1 MEQKITKLEMI
12 HEDATKCENPISV
25 AKAISCFH
33 ACVNHLEA
41 DIKNKYDEALK
52 AFSIKDIMIII
63 SNRFLLELSVNLIL
77 NSIPEGPE
85 REAFQK
91 KAERAYDEF
100 STEIIHK
107 GGAKA

>member
-12 HEDATKCENPISV
+12 HEDATKCENPITV

-33 ACVNHLEA
+33 GCVNHLEA

-77 NSIPEGPE
+77 NSIPDGPE
-85 REAFQK
+85 REAFK
-91 KAERAYDEF
+91 EKAQRAYDEF